1 MILGKNE
8 NGLVS
13 SFSKNYNNGGRF
25 VQLYIHPDLPVH
37 LDAIVK
43 LAEWELN

>member
-1 MILGKNE
+1 MVLGKNE

-13 SFSKNYNNGGRF
+13 AFTKNYKNGGSF
-25 VQLYIHPDLPVH
+25 VQCYLHPDLPEN

-43 LAEWELN
+43 LAEWKLD